1 MCAWRVAVRVWR
13 VAVRVWRVAVRV
25 RRVATSVRSVQGE
38 RSGYDGLRGWR
49 CVTDLG
55 QVLQRQNRL
64 MEVIRVHKT
73 PRGCQAAYGDAAW
86 TAPGSS
92 VLTQLGPRWRLCGQG
107 VCSIIMCAVSSGPL

>member
-1 MCAWRVAVRVWR
+1 MCAWRVAVCVWR

-25 RRVATSVRSVQGE
+25 RRVQGE
-38 RSGYDGLRGWR
+38 WSGCDGLRGWR
-49 CVTDLG
+49 CVTDPG

-64 MEVIRVHKT
+64 MEVVRVHKT

-86 TAPGSS
+86 TAPGS

-107 VCSIIMCAVSSGPL
+107 VCSIIMCAVFSGPL